1 MKTKAKIIP
10 EQALAELALLPHDQ
24 PIRPKKAQKNLPRAV
39 TEPGQI
45 DAMLED
51 IIFAETLKE
60 LIATA
65 RQQSGLTLREA
76 AANAGM
82 KHPQFVQIEQSSGR
96 VELRTLARIAEAL
109 DFELHVSLVPKQGGP
124 SIETNLTPA

>member
-1 MKTKAKIIP
+1 MKITP

-24 PIRPKKAQKNLPRAV
+24 PIRPKKSQKNLPPAI

-51 IIFAETLKE
+51 IIFAATLKE

-82 KHPQFVQIEQSSGR
+82 KHPQLVQIEQSSGR
-96 VELRTLARIAEAL
+96 VELRTLVRIAEAM

-124 SIETNLTPA
+124 SIETNLSLA

>member
-1 MKTKAKIIP
+1 MKITP

-24 PIRPKKAQKNLPRAV
+24 PIRPKKTQKNLPRAV
-39 TEPGQI
+39 SKPAEVDT
-45 DAMLED
+45 MLED
-51 IIFAETLKE
+51 IIFAATLKE

-109 DFELHVSLVPKQGGP
+109 DFELHVSLVPKHGGS

>member
-1 MKTKAKIIP
+1 MKITP

-24 PIRPKKAQKNLPRAV
+24 PIRPKRPQKQLSKAV
-39 TEPGQI
+39 TDSSQV
-45 DAMLED
+45 DALLDE
-51 IIFAETLKE
+51 IIITSSLKD

-65 RQQSGLTLREA
+65 RRRSGLSLREA

-109 DFELHVSLVPKQGGP
+109 DFELHVSLVPKHGGAA
-124 SIETNLTPA
+124 IETNLTPAQ

>member
-1 MKTKAKIIP
+1 MKITP

-24 PIRPKKAQKNLPRAV
+24 PIRPKRPQKNLARAV
-39 TEPGQI
+39 TNASEV
-45 DAMLED
+45 DALLEE
-51 IIFAETLKE
+51 IIIAANLKD
-60 LIATA
+60 LIAMA
-65 RQQSGLTLREA
+65 RQRSGLSLREA

-109 DFELHVSLVPKQGGP
+109 DFELHVSLVPKHGGAA
-124 SIETNLTPA
+124 IETNLTPAQ

>member
-1 MKTKAKIIP
+1 MKVTP
-10 EQALAELALLPHDQ
+10 EQALAELASLPHDQ
-24 PIRPKKAQKNLPRAV
+24 PIRPKRPQKQLSKAV
-39 TEPGQI
+39 TDSSQV
-45 DAMLED
+45 DALLDE
-51 IIFAETLKE
+51 IIITSSLKD

-65 RQQSGLTLREA
+65 RRRSGLSLREA

-109 DFELHVSLVPKQGGP
+109 DFELHVSLVPKHGGAA
-124 SIETNLTPA
+124 IETNLTPAQ